1 MRGRGAKRV
10 MYGSN
15 YPMLQH
21 QAIYKQLGTLK
32 LDEEQTE
39 LFLRDLDVNIL
50 VIRCSVFFFFNA
62 TILFYYLLL
71 LIFIYLFKSCLF
83 GLYVYGSKKYQMIFR
98 VRLRR
103 KCTANL

>member
-50 VIRCSVFFFFNA
+50 VIRCSVFFFFLMQ
-62 TILFYYLLL
+62 LFCFITYY
-71 LIFIYLFKSCLF
+71 Y
-83 GLYVYGSKKYQMIFR
+83 
-98 VRLRR
+98 
-103 KCTANL
+103 